1 MLYFNSLLEYTYCIN
16 IEKDIIMR
24 GSIRASVGFLITF
37 GAVGGMESPENSLIF
52 LIPVAVVGLLILAS
66 GVSAISKESV

>member
-1 MLYFNSLLEYTYCIN
+1 
-16 IEKDIIMR
+16 MR
-24 GSIRASVGFLITF
+24 GSIRALVGFLITF

-66 GVSAISKESV
+66 GVSAISKENV

>member
-24 GSIRASVGFLITF
+24 GSIRAILGLLVVFASVGGIDNATD
-37 GAVGGMESPENSLIF
+37 SQ
-52 LIPVAVVGLLILAS
+52 LLILVPVALVGLALMAS
-66 GVSAISKESV
+66 GVSAMKESV